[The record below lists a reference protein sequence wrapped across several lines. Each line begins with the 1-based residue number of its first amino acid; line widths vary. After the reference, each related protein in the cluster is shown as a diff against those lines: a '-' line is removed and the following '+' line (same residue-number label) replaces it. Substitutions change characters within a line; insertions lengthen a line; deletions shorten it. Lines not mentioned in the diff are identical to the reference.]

1 MPFQSVKDAEIL
13 VITGM
18 SGAGKSGVANVLEDL
33 GWWVVDNMPPRLLPE
48 LVATVTE
55 VDGDPDTAPR
65 LAIVA
70 DVRGGRLFAELDEAV
85 RATSTPTSRP
95 TVLFLE
101 ASDEV
106 LVRRFESARR
116 PHPLQ
121 AEGRILDGIKAE
133 REVLAG
139 LRSEADLVVDTSSLT
154 IHQLGHR
161 VRAAFADDAE
171 PIRVI
176 VMSFGFKYGL
186 PVDADLVADLR
197 FLPNPFWVPELRP
210 RTGQDGV
217 VRDYVLSQDRAGA
230 FLASYRDVL
239 PTVLPGFV
247 EEGKRFAPVAVG
259 CPGGKHRSVA
269 VTEELTR
276 ILNEEGFSARAV
288 HRDLGRE

>member
-1 MPFQSVKDAEIL
+1 MVFRSVQDADLL

-48 LVATVTE
+48 LVQTVTE
-55 VDGDPDTAPR
+55 VDGDPATAPR

-70 DVRGGRLFAELDEAV
+70 DVRGGELFAELDEAV
-85 RATSTPTSRP
+85 QAAATDERRP
-95 TVLFLE
+95 IVLFLE

-121 AEGRILDGIKAE
+121 AEGRILDGIRAE
-133 REVLAG
+133 RRVLAE
-139 LRSEADLVVDTSSLT
+139 LRSQADLVVDTSVLT

-161 VRAAFADDAE
+161 VRAAFDAE
-171 PIRVI
+171 RDTLRVI
-176 VMSFGFKYGL
+176 VLSFGFKYGL

-197 FLPNPFWVPELRP
+197 FLPNPYWVPELRP
-210 RTGQDGV
+210 HTGRDSV
-217 VRDYVLSQDRAGA
+217 VADYVLGQPRAEQ
-230 FLASYRDVL
+230 FLASYTDVL
-239 PTVLPGFV
+239 RTVLPGYV
-247 EEGKRFAPVAVG
+247 EEGKRFATIAVG
-259 CPGGKHRSVA
+259 CTGGKHRSVA
-269 VTEELTR
+269 MTEELTK
-276 ILNEEGFSARAV
+276 ILSAEGFSARAV

>member
-1 MPFQSVKDAEIL
+1 MPFQPVQSADLL

-18 SGAGKSGVANVLEDL
+18 SGAGKSAVANVLEDL
-33 GWWVVDNMPPRLLPE
+33 GWWVVDNMPPRLLPQ
-48 LVATVTE
+48 LVDTVQSSAG
-55 VDGDPDTAPR
+55 GDDAPTK

-70 DVRGGRLFAELDEAV
+70 DVRGGELFAELDDAV
-85 RATSTPTSRP
+85 RAARNPGRQP

-121 AEGRILDGIKAE
+121 GDGRILDGLVAE
-133 REVLAG
+133 RQVLKS
-139 LRSEADLVVDTSSLT
+139 LRSQADLVVDTSALT

-161 VRAAFADDAE
+161 VRAAFADDSDAL
-171 PIRVI
+171 RAI
-176 VMSFGFKYGL
+176 VLSFGFKYGI

-210 RTGQDGV
+210 HTGKEAM
-217 VRDYVLSQDRAGA
+217 VREYVLGQSRAEA
-230 FLASYRDVL
+230 FLQTYSELLR
-239 PTVLPGFV
+239 TVLPGYL
-247 EEGKRFAPVAVG
+247 EEGKRFVTIAIG
-259 CPGGKHRSVA
+259 CTGGKHRSVA
-269 VTEELTR
+269 ISEELTA
-276 ILNEEGFSARAV
+276 ILSQDGFSARAV

>member
-85 RATSTPTSRP
+85 RATSTPTARP

-121 AEGRILDGIKAE
+121 AEGRILDGIKSE

-139 LRSEADLVVDTSSLT
+139 LRSEADLVVDTSALT

-210 RTGQDGV
+210 RTGQDEV

-230 FLASYRDVL
+230 FLAAYRDVL
-239 PTVLPGFV
+239 LTVLPGFV
-247 EEGKRFAPVAVG
+247 EEGKRFATLAVG
-259 CPGGKHRSVA
+259 CTGGKHRSVA

-276 ILNEEGFSARAV
+276 ILIDGGFSARSV

>member
-1 MPFQSVKDAEIL
+1 MVFRSVQDADLL

-55 VDGDPDTAPR
+55 VDGDPTTAPR

-70 DVRGGRLFAELDEAV
+70 DVRGGELFAELDEAV
-85 RATSTPTSRP
+85 RAASTDERRP
-95 TVLFLE
+95 IVLFLE

-121 AEGRILDGIKAE
+121 AEGRILDGIRAE
-133 REVLAG
+133 RRVLAE
-139 LRSEADLVVDTSSLT
+139 LRSQADLVVDTSSLT

-161 VRAAFADDAE
+161 VRAAFDAE
-171 PIRVI
+171 RETLRVI
-176 VMSFGFKYGL
+176 VLSFGFKYGL

-197 FLPNPFWVPELRP
+197 FLPNPYWVPELRS
-210 RTGQDGV
+210 RTGKDV
-217 VRDYVLSQDRAGA
+217 VVADYVLGQPRAEQ
-230 FLASYRDVL
+230 FLASYTDVL
-239 PTVLPGFV
+239 RTVLPGYIA
-247 EEGKRFAPVAVG
+247 EGKRFATIAVG
-259 CPGGKHRSVA
+259 CTGGKHRSVA
-269 VTEELTR
+269 MTEELTK
-276 ILNEEGFSARAV
+276 ILAAEGFSVRAV

>member
-33 GWWVVDNMPPRLLPE
+33 GWWVVDNMPPRLLPD
-48 LVATVTE
+48 LVATLTE
-55 VDGDPDTAPR
+55 ADRDPDTAPR

-85 RATSTPTSRP
+85 HATSTPTSRP

-133 REVLAG
+133 RAVLAEM
-139 LRSEADLVVDTSSLT
+139 RSEADLVVDTSALT

-161 VRAAFADDAE
+161 VRAAFADDADR
-171 PIRVI
+171 IRVI
-176 VMSFGFKYGL
+176 VLSFGFKYGL

-210 RTGQDGV
+210 RTGQDDV
-217 VRDYVLSQDRAGA
+217 VRDYVLSRPRAQA
-230 FLASYRDVL
+230 FLEAYREVL
-239 PTVLPGFV
+239 LTVLPGFV
-247 EEGKRFAPVAVG
+247 DEGKRFATVAVG
-259 CPGGKHRSVA
+259 CTGGKHRSVA
-269 VTEELTR
+269 VTEQLVSILTGD
-276 ILNEEGFSARAV
+276 GFSARAV

>member
-33 GWWVVDNMPPRLLPE
+33 GWWVVDNMPPRLLPD
-48 LVATVTE
+48 LVATLTE
-55 VDGDPDTAPR
+55 ADRDPDTAPR

-85 RATSTPTSRP
+85 HATSTPTSRP

-101 ASDEV
+101 ASNEV

-133 REVLAG
+133 RAVLAEM
-139 LRSEADLVVDTSSLT
+139 RSEADLVVDTSALT

-161 VRAAFADDAE
+161 VRAAFADDADR
-171 PIRVI
+171 IRVI
-176 VMSFGFKYGL
+176 VLSFGFKYGL

-210 RTGQDGV
+210 RTGQDDV
-217 VRDYVLSQDRAGA
+217 VRDYVLSRPRAQA
-230 FLASYRDVL
+230 FLEAYREVL
-239 PTVLPGFV
+239 LTVLPGFV
-247 EEGKRFAPVAVG
+247 DEGKRFATVAVG
-259 CPGGKHRSVA
+259 CTGGKHRSVA
-269 VTEELTR
+269 VTEQLVSILTGD
-276 ILNEEGFSARAV
+276 GFSARAV

>member
-1 MPFQSVKDAEIL
+1 MTFQPVRSADLL

-18 SGAGKSGVANVLEDL
+18 SGAGKSAVANVLEDL
-33 GWWVVDNMPPRLLPE
+33 GWWVVDNMPPRLLPQ
-48 LVATVTE
+48 LVQTVQE
-55 VDGDPDTAPR
+55 VADDPDEPTK

-70 DVRGGRLFAELDEAV
+70 DVRGGELFAELNHAV
-85 RATSTPTSRP
+85 RAARESQRRP

-121 AEGRILDGIKAE
+121 GSGRILDGIVAE
-133 REVLAG
+133 RNVLAD
-139 LRSEADLVVDTSSLT
+139 LRADSDLVVDTSALT

-161 VRAAFADDAE
+161 VRAAFADESNDL
-171 PIRVI
+171 RVI

-186 PVDADLVADLR
+186 PVDADMVADLR
-197 FLPNPFWVPELRP
+197 FLPNPYWVPELRQL
-210 RTGQDGV
+210 TGKDGAV
-217 VRDYVLSQDRAGA
+217 SRYVLGQDRAGA
-230 FLASYRDVL
+230 FMSGYLDVL
-239 PTVLPGFV
+239 RSVLPGYLD
-247 EEGKRFAPVAVG
+247 EGKRYATVAIG
-259 CPGGKHRSVA
+259 CTGGKHRSVA

-276 ILNEEGFSARAV
+276 LLADAGFAARAV

>member
-1 MPFQSVKDAEIL
+1 VTFQPVRSADLL

-18 SGAGKSGVANVLEDL
+18 SGAGKSAVANVLEDL
-33 GWWVVDNMPPRLLPE
+33 GWWVVDNMPPRLLPQ
-48 LVATVTE
+48 LVQTVQE
-55 VDGDPDTAPR
+55 VADDPDEPTK

-70 DVRGGRLFAELDEAV
+70 DVRGGELFAELNHAV
-85 RATSTPTSRP
+85 RAARESQRRP

-121 AEGRILDGIKAE
+121 GSGRILDGIVAE
-133 REVLAG
+133 RNVLAD
-139 LRSEADLVVDTSSLT
+139 LRADSDLVVDTSALT

-161 VRAAFADDAE
+161 VRAAFADESNDL
-171 PIRVI
+171 RVI

-186 PVDADLVADLR
+186 PVDADMVADLR
-197 FLPNPFWVPELRP
+197 FLPNPYWVPELRQL
-210 RTGQDGV
+210 TGKDGAV
-217 VRDYVLSQDRAGA
+217 SRYVLGQDRAGA
-230 FLASYRDVL
+230 FVSGYLDVL
-239 PTVLPGFV
+239 RSVLPGYLD
-247 EEGKRFAPVAVG
+247 EGKRYATVAIG
-259 CPGGKHRSVA
+259 CTGGKHRSVA

-276 ILNEEGFSARAV
+276 LLADAGFAARAV

>member
-33 GWWVVDNMPPRLLPE
+33 GWWVVDNMPPRLLPD
-48 LVATVTE
+48 LVATLTE
-55 VDGDPDTAPR
+55 ADRDPDTAPR

-85 RATSTPTSRP
+85 HATSTPTSRP

-101 ASDEV
+101 ASNEV

-133 REVLAG
+133 RAVLAEM
-139 LRSEADLVVDTSSLT
+139 RSEADLVVDTSALT

-161 VRAAFADDAE
+161 VRAAFADDADR
-171 PIRVI
+171 IRVI
-176 VMSFGFKYGL
+176 VLSFGFKYGL

-210 RTGQDGV
+210 RTGQDDV
-217 VRDYVLSQDRAGA
+217 VRDYVLSRPRAQA
-230 FLASYRDVL
+230 FLEAYREVL
-239 PTVLPGFV
+239 LTVLPGFV
-247 EEGKRFAPVAVG
+247 DEGKRFATVAVG
-259 CPGGKHRSVA
+259 CTGGKHRSVA
-269 VTEELTR
+269 VTEQLVS
-276 ILNEEGFSARAV
+276 ILIGDGFSARAV

>member
-1 MPFQSVKDAEIL
+1 MVFRSVQDADLL

-48 LVATVTE
+48 LVQTVTE
-55 VDGDPDTAPR
+55 VDGDPTTAPR

-70 DVRGGRLFAELDEAV
+70 DVRGGELFAELDEAL
-85 RATSTPTSRP
+85 RAASTEERRP
-95 TVLFLE
+95 MVLFLE

-121 AEGRILDGIKAE
+121 AEGRILDGIRAE
-133 REVLAG
+133 RRVLAE
-139 LRSEADLVVDTSSLT
+139 LRSQADLVVDTSSLT

-161 VRAAFADDAE
+161 VRAAFDAE
-171 PIRVI
+171 TETLRVI

-197 FLPNPFWVPELRP
+197 FLPNPYWVPELRSH
-210 RTGQDGV
+210 TGKDAV
-217 VRDYVLSQDRAGA
+217 VADYVLGQPRAEQ
-230 FLASYRDVL
+230 FLASYTDVL
-239 PTVLPGFV
+239 RTVLPGYV
-247 EEGKRFAPVAVG
+247 AEGKRFATIAVG
-259 CPGGKHRSVA
+259 CTGGKHRSVA
-269 VTEELTR
+269 MTEELTK
-276 ILNEEGFSARAV
+276 ILAAEGFSARAV

>member
-1 MPFQSVKDAEIL
+1 VPFQPVQSADLL

-18 SGAGKSGVANVLEDL
+18 SGAGKSAVANVLEDL
-33 GWWVVDNMPPRLLPE
+33 GWWVVDNMPPRLLPQ
-48 LVATVTE
+48 LVDTVQSGAGD
-55 VDGDPDTAPR
+55 DGTPIK

-70 DVRGGRLFAELDEAV
+70 DVRGGELFAELDDAV
-85 RATSTPTSRP
+85 RAARNPVRQP

-121 AEGRILDGIKAE
+121 GDGRILDGLVAE
-133 REVLAG
+133 RKELEG
-139 LRSEADLVVDTSSLT
+139 LRSDADLVVDTSALT

-161 VRAAFADDAE
+161 VRAAFADDSDAL
-171 PIRVI
+171 RAI
-176 VMSFGFKYGL
+176 VLSFGFKYGI

-210 RTGQDGV
+210 HTGKDPM
-217 VRDYVLSQDRAGA
+217 VRDYVLGQDRAEA
-230 FLASYRDVL
+230 FLATYRDL
-239 PTVLPGFV
+239 LRTVLPGYLA
-247 EEGKRFAPVAVG
+247 EGKRFVTIAIG
-259 CPGGKHRSVA
+259 CTGGKHRSVA
-269 VTEELTR
+269 ISEELTR
-276 ILNEEGFSARAV
+276 VLVEDGFSARAV

>member
-1 MPFQSVKDAEIL
+1 MTFQPVRSADLL

-18 SGAGKSGVANVLEDL
+18 SGAGKSAVANVLEDL
-33 GWWVVDNMPPRLLPE
+33 GWWVVDNMPPRLLPQ
-48 LVATVTE
+48 LVQTVQE
-55 VDGDPDTAPR
+55 VADDPDEPTK

-70 DVRGGRLFAELDEAV
+70 DVRGGELFAELNHAV
-85 RATSTPTSRP
+85 RAARESQRRP

-121 AEGRILDGIKAE
+121 GSGRILDGIVAE
-133 REVLAG
+133 RNVLAD
-139 LRSEADLVVDTSSLT
+139 LRADSDLVVDTSALT

-161 VRAAFADDAE
+161 VRAAFADESNDL
-171 PIRVI
+171 RVI

-186 PVDADLVADLR
+186 PVDADMVADLR
-197 FLPNPFWVPELRP
+197 FLPNPYWVPELRQL
-210 RTGQDGV
+210 TGKDGAV
-217 VRDYVLSQDRAGA
+217 SRYVLGQDRAGA
-230 FLASYRDVL
+230 FVSGYLDVL
-239 PTVLPGFV
+239 RSVLPGYLD
-247 EEGKRFAPVAVG
+247 EGKRYATVAIG
-259 CPGGKHRSVA
+259 CTGGKHRSVA

-276 ILNEEGFSARAV
+276 LLADAGFAARAV

>member
-1 MPFQSVKDAEIL
+1 MPFQPIHDADLL

-18 SGAGKSGVANVLEDL
+18 SGAGKSAVANVLEDL
-33 GWWVVDNMPPRLLPE
+33 GWWVVDNMPPRLLPQ
-48 LVATVTE
+48 LVSTVEETS
-55 VDGDPDTAPR
+55 DDPEAVPR

-70 DVRGGRLFAELDEAV
+70 DVRGGELFAELDDAMHAV
-85 RATSTPTSRP
+85 GGPDRAP

-121 AEGRILDGIKAE
+121 GEGRIVDGIIAE
-133 REVLAG
+133 REVLAA
-139 LRSEADLVVDTSSLT
+139 LRAEADLVVDTSSLT

-161 VRAAFADDAE
+161 VRAAFADESD
-171 PIRVI
+171 PLRV
-176 VMSFGFKYGL
+176 VVVSFGFKYGI

-210 RTGQDGV
+210 HTGQEPV
-217 VRDYVLSQDRAGA
+217 VVDYVLGQPRAGQ
-230 FLASYRDVL
+230 FLVEYLAVL
-239 PTVLPGFV
+239 RTVLPGYL
-247 EEGKRFAPVAVG
+247 EEGKRFATIAVG
-259 CPGGKHRSVA
+259 CTGGKHRSVA
-269 VTEELTR
+269 VAEEIHRL
-276 ILNEEGFSARAV
+276 LDADGFSTRVV

>member
-55 VDGDPDTAPR
+55 VDGDPGTAPR

-70 DVRGGRLFAELDEAV
+70 DVRGGKLFAELDEAV
-85 RATSTPTSRP
+85 RASSTPTSRP

-133 REVLAG
+133 RAVLAG
-139 LRSEADLVVDTSSLT
+139 LRSEADLVVDTSALT

-161 VRAAFADDAE
+161 VRAAFADDAD

-210 RTGQDGV
+210 RTGQDEV
-217 VRDYVLSQDRAGA
+217 VRDYVLSQDRAEA

-239 PTVLPGFV
+239 LTVLPGFV
-247 EEGKRFAPVAVG
+247 EEGKRFATVAVG
-259 CPGGKHRSVA
+259 CTGGKHRSVA

-276 ILNEEGFSARAV
+276 ILLQEGFSARAV

>member
-1 MPFQSVKDAEIL
+1 MPFQPARGTDLL

-18 SGAGKSGVANVLEDL
+18 SGAGKSAVANVLEDL
-33 GWWVVDNMPPRLLPE
+33 GWWVVDNIPPRLLPQ
-48 LVATVTE
+48 LVETVGTH
-55 VDGDPDTAPR
+55 GAK

-70 DVRGGRLFAELDEAV
+70 DVRGGELFAELDDAV
-85 RATSTPTSRP
+85 RAATNPDRRP

-121 AEGRILDGIKAE
+121 GEGRILDGIVAE
-133 REVLAG
+133 RQVLSA
-139 LRSEADLVVDTSSLT
+139 LRSRADLVVDTSSLT

-161 VRAAFADDAE
+161 VRAAFADE
-171 PIRVI
+171 VETLRVI
-176 VMSFGFKYGL
+176 VLSFGFKYGI

-210 RTGQDGV
+210 HTGRDAT
-217 VRDYVLSQDRAGA
+217 VRDYVLGQERAGA
-230 FLASYRDVL
+230 FLAAYTDVL
-239 PTVLPGFV
+239 DTVLPGYLA
-247 EEGKRFAPVAVG
+247 EGKRFATLAVG
-259 CPGGKHRSVA
+259 CTGGKHRSVA
-269 VTEELTR
+269 VADELTR
-276 ILNEEGFSARAV
+276 ILTEKGYVAHAV